1 MGATKPQKKRKNLY
15 KKKRLAKANRKCR
28 RIPAFVMIRT
38 KRKVT
43 MNRYRRDW
51 RTDKLGADEKN

>member
-1 MGATKPQKKRKNLY
+1 MSKAGKN
-15 KKKRLAKANRKCR
+15 KKKRLAKARRKVR

-43 MNRYRRDW
+43 TNRNKRDW
-51 RTDKLGADEKN
+51 RTDKLRISDED

>member
-1 MGATKPQKKRKNLY
+1 MGRKGLAKKMK
-15 KKKRLAKANRKCR
+15 LAKAGRKTR

-43 MNRYRRDW
+43 YNRRRRDW
-51 RTDKLGADEKN
+51 RTDKLGIKE